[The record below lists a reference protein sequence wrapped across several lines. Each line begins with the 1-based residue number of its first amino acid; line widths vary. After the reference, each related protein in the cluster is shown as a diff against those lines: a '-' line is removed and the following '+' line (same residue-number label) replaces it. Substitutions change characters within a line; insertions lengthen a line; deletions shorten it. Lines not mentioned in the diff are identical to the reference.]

1 MKAENGL
8 KKCSKCGEVKGVEE
22 YYKYSKS
29 KDRLSYQ
36 CKECD
41 KSRIRVYYTE
51 NRDRIISSKK
61 IYSHSNRQKINDY
74 YRRVYEINPIK
85 KKISSKKSVETLVLS
100 YVQKKIIREFE
111 IEKSDITPI
120 MIELKRTQLIN
131 KRLIK
136 NLKENETE

>member
-22 YYKYSKS
+22 YS
-29 KDRLSYQ
+29 KDVHRKDGLHNTCRKCRSEYRLLFKNENPALHSEHKLARKRKAKNLLYKSYIVE
-36 CKECD
+36 K
-41 KSRIRVYYTE
+41 IRQ
-51 NRDRIISSKK
+51 SF
-61 IYSHSNRQKINDY
+61 
-74 YRRVYEINPIK
+74 PIK
-85 KKISSKKSVETLVLS
+85 A
-100 YVQKKIIREFE
+100 
-111 IEKSDITPI
+111 SDIPPI